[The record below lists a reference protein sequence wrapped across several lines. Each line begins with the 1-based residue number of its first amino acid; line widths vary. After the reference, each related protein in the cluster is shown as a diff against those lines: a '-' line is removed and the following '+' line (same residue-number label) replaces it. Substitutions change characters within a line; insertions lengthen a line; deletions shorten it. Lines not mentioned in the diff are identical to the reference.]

1 MIAAGPLSRRALA
14 LAILVAAL
22 GYFVDIYDLILFSI
36 VRVRS
41 LTDIGV
47 PADQMLPTGVLLLNM
62 QMTGMLLGGIL
73 WGVLGD
79 KRGRLSVLF
88 GTIIMY
94 SAANLVNAWVTT
106 VPQYAV
112 LRLIAGIGLA
122 GELGAGIT
130 LVSELMPRETRGYAT
145 TFVAAVGICGAVVA
159 FFVGEHFS
167 WRTAYV
173 VGGLMGIALLGLRIG
188 VQESGLFKQVKS
200 ESHRRG
206 QFFSLFATR
215 HRVSRYLASILVGVP
230 IWYVVGILITFS
242 PEFGRAMGM
251 TPAPD
256 AGRAVLFTYVG
267 LSAGGFLCGWLSQ
280 SMRSRKKV
288 LGWFIG
294 LTALGVGLYFFPGA
308 KSLPVFYALCLGLGV
323 ASGYWSIFITVA
335 SEQFGTNLR
344 ATATTTVPNFV
355 RGAVVPLLFVFQKV
369 LTPQVGLI
377 WAGLIIGVVTLAL
390 AAVSVTLLDETY
402 GRDLN
407 FVER

>member
-14 LAILVAAL
+14 LAILVAAR

-47 PADQMLPTGVLLLNM
+47 PVDQMLPTGVLLLNM
-62 QMTGMLLGGIL
+62 QMTGMLLGGII
-73 WGVLGD
+73 WGVIGD

-145 TFVAAVGICGAVVA
+145 TFVAAVGICGAVAA
-159 FFVGEHFS
+159 FFVGEHFT

-188 VQESGLFKQVKS
+188 VQESGLFRQVKS
-200 ESHRRG
+200 ESHPRG
-206 QFFSLFATR
+206 QFLSLFASW
-215 HRVSRYLASILVGVP
+215 HRVSRYLASILIGVP

-256 AGRAVLFTYVG
+256 AGRAVMFTYVG
-267 LSAGGFLCGWLSQ
+267 LSAGGFLCGGISQ
-280 SMRSRKKV
+280 SIRSRKKV

-294 LTALGVGLYFFPGA
+294 LTALGVGLYFLPGA
-308 KSLPVFYALCLGLGV
+308 KSLTVFYALCFGLGV

-355 RGAVVPLLFVFQKV
+355 RGAVVPLTLVFQR
-369 LTPQVGLI
+369 LTPLVGLI

>member
-1 MIAAGPLSRRALA
+1 MLPSPIGRRALA

-47 PADQMLPTGVLLLNM
+47 AHDQLLPTGVLLLNM
-62 QMTGMLLGGIL
+62 QMTGMLFGGIL
-73 WGVLGD
+73 WGVIGD

-88 GTIIMY
+88 GTIILY
-94 SAANLVNAWVTT
+94 SAANLANAWVTT
-106 VPQYAV
+106 VPQYAM
-112 LRLIAGIGLA
+112 LRLVAGIGLA

-145 TFVAAVGICGAVVA
+145 TLVAAVGICGAVAA
-159 FFVGEHFS
+159 FLVGDRFS

-173 VGGLMGIALLGLRIG
+173 VGGLMGIALLALRVG
-188 VQESGLFKQVKS
+188 VQESGMFRQVKA
-200 ESHRRG
+200 ESHARG
-206 QFFSLFATR
+206 RFFSLFATR
-215 HRVSRYLASILVGVP
+215 HRASRYVASILIGVP
-230 IWYVVGILITFS
+230 IWYVVGILMTFS
-242 PEFGRAMGM
+242 PEFGKAMGM

-256 AGRAVLFTYVG
+256 AGRAVVFTYVG
-267 LSAGGFLCGWLSQ
+267 LSAGGFLSGWISQ
-280 SMRSRKKV
+280 WVRSRKKV
-288 LGWFIG
+288 LAWFIG
-294 LTALGVGLYFFPGA
+294 ITALGVALYFVPGA
-308 KSLPVFYALCLGLGV
+308 KSLGVFYALCFGLGIGG
-323 ASGYWSIFITVA
+323 GYWSIFITVA

-355 RGAVVPLLFVFQKV
+355 RGAVVPLTLVFQKV
-369 LTPQVGLI
+369 LTPAVGLI

-402 GRDLN
+402 GRDLD
-407 FVER
+407 FVET